1 MQCMFYTFSRLLR
14 KQQQRPCINFYELKN
29 RLKNQKKGVG
39 SYGIKLRPLNFEQDL
54 IVIYSFQKKRKTFS
68 VLFLVFASIY
78 KLIFRHF

>member
-54 IVIYSFQKKRKTFS
+54 IVIYSFQKKKKNFQCFIS
-68 VLFLVFASIY
+68 CFCIY
-78 KLIFRHF
+78 I